1 MILAIATCSSMF
13 FSRHKYLYFCLKEL
27 HVVSSWQ
34 RSCRQWLCFV
44 FSLCTPGKSATALN
58 RHVVNSTADI
68 HVRVEVQLFM
78 EQPSPSLFSLSLS
91 RSNRHNFLQ
100 LTALGDLYRC
110 RGLSTLR
117 SNTLDLV
124 NDIKSINN
132 LAEDNVLAI
141 EPGSINGADEDC
153 SRDMFG
159 GGG

>member
-1 MILAIATCSSMF
+1 MALF
-13 FSRHKYLYFCLKEL
+13 RFLPLHSRQ
-27 HVVSSWQ
+27 VSNCTQ
-34 RSCRQWLCFV
+34 QARSH
-44 FSLCTPGKSATALN
+44 SA
-58 RHVVNSTADI
+58 ADI

-78 EQPSPSLFSLSLS
+78 EQPSPSLFSLS
-91 RSNRHNFLQ
+91 RSNRHFFLQ
-100 LTALGDLYRC
+100 LTALGDLHRC